1 MGIHDYKTLN
11 IEFGF
16 GPTDRVTTLEC
27 KRCGYTTI
35 KGGKWKILVMKSIER
50 NIDIRRYLNW
60 SRIVKGKPIHIRL
73 YELIYYE
80 LLIMWFE
87 MNKPPLRRLIYET
100 INSQDFEENFVRG
113 KIFQKYIDE
122 VLETPCED
130 GSGYYNPD
138 SREILT
144 EVNIKELYDI
154 KFLIKDELDNVK
166 MIDRYNGIFTF
177 CKIYEK
183 WCLEKKAKQVEDIT
197 KKERFDVTSDLP
209 LKISE
214 KP

>member
-1 MGIHDYKTLN
+1 
-11 IEFGF
+11 
-16 GPTDRVTTLEC
+16 
-27 KRCGYTTI
+27 
-35 KGGKWKILVMKSIER
+35 MKSIER
-50 NIDIRRYLNW
+50 NIDLRRYLNW
-60 SRIVKGKPIHIRL
+60 SRIVKGKPIQIRL

-100 INSQDFEENFVRG
+100 INSQDFEENFIRG

-144 EVNIKELYDI
+144 EINIKELYDV
-154 KFLIKDELDNVK
+154 KFLIKSELNTVI
-166 MIDRYNGIFTF
+166 MIDRYNAIYTF
-177 CKIYEK
+177 CRLYEE
-183 WCLEKKAKQVEDIT
+183 WCLKKKSEQIDDVT
-197 KKERFDVTSDLP
+197 KKERFDVTKDLP
-209 LKISE
+209 IKISAQR
-214 KP
+214 

>member
-1 MGIHDYKTLN
+1 
-11 IEFGF
+11 
-16 GPTDRVTTLEC
+16 
-27 KRCGYTTI
+27 
-35 KGGKWKILVMKSIER
+35 MKSIER
-50 NIDIRRYLNW
+50 NIDLRRYLNW
-60 SRIVKGKPIHIRL
+60 SKIVKGKPINIRL

-100 INSQDFEENFVRG
+100 INSQDFEENFIRG

-144 EVNIKELYDI
+144 EINIKELYDV
-154 KFLIKDELDNVK
+154 KFLIKDELVNVK

-183 WCLEKKAKQVEDIT
+183 WCLKKKSKQVEDIT

-214 KP
+214 KN

>member
-1 MGIHDYKTLN
+1 
-11 IEFGF
+11 
-16 GPTDRVTTLEC
+16 
-27 KRCGYTTI
+27 
-35 KGGKWKILVMKSIER
+35 MKSIER

-80 LLIMWFE
+80 FLIMWFE

-100 INSQDFEENFVRG
+100 INSQDFEEKFVRG

-154 KFLIKDELDNVK
+154 KFLIKDELDNVR
-166 MIDRYNGIFTF
+166 MIDRYNGIYTF

-197 KKERFDVTSDLP
+197 KKERFDVTLDLP

-214 KP
+214 KL